1 MAPKLGVQWPANT
14 TSIHPVSHARLTQT
28 AEALDWLWLNT
39 RTDYGFCPLSFGQH
53 SEGIDSQPLCK
64 RVKTIA
70 NNNFKR
76 TYGICCTEI
85 DYLLFNTTDFHCH
98 VQVSLCFWLLVFLLS
113 FLCDQI
119 DTCCQLS
126 FVLSL
131 SIHPPLFQWEFTLVR
146 HSTCVVNSVLKMW
159 LNVICYPLFLLR

>member
-1 MAPKLGVQWPANT
+1 MLGPFLACRLQAQKLFDNANMLIAERREMAPKLGVQWPANT

-98 VQVSLCFWLLVFLLS
+98 V
-113 FLCDQI
+113 
-119 DTCCQLS
+119 
-126 FVLSL
+126 
-131 SIHPPLFQWEFTLVR
+131 
-146 HSTCVVNSVLKMW
+146 
-159 LNVICYPLFLLR
+159 